1 MRSENYFLQGVCLHH
16 LLTSRTVNLDERPFT
31 ILAMS
36 FSLSL
41 SWSTARRERGIIAS
55 VVPCSSLDRGLQ
67 RTAVVFQELES
78 IVTSI
83 VTFPICWSIM
93 EVLESPELVS
103 EDVLVMIY

>member
-1 MRSENYFLQGVCLHH
+1 M
-16 LLTSRTVNLDERPFT
+16 
-31 ILAMS
+31 
-36 FSLSL
+36 
-41 SWSTARRERGIIAS
+41 IAS
-55 VVPCSSLDRGLQ
+55 VVPCSSLDRGLR

-103 EDVLVMIY
+103 DVLVMI